1 MRKNFSAADFF
12 EGMWIV
18 VRAIVLFAM
27 MCFGLYLLKSI
38 KIPFL
43 VTIPLLAV
51 YITFLC
57 INMIKIGVHI
67 MLHGYYECD

>member
-1 MRKNFSAADFF
+1 MGKNFSVSDFF
-12 EGMWIV
+12 EGMWII
-18 VRAIVLFAM
+18 VRAVALFAM
-27 MCFGLYLLKSI
+27 MCFGLYFLRSF

-67 MLHGYYECD
+67 MLHGYYKSD